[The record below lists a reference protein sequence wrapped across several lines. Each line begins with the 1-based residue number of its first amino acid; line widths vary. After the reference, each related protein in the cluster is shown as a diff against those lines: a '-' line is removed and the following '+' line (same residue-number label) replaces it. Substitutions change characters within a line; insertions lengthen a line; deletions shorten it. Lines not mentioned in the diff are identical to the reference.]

1 MKQQSKAYIYAL
13 ITIALWSTVASA
25 SKITLSYLSPVQLLF
40 FSSLVSV
47 FVLFCII
54 VAQNK
59 LPQLLA
65 TKRSDIARSIGYGF
79 LNPFAY
85 YLVLFKAYDVLPA
98 QQAQIINYTWALTL
112 TLFSIPFLKQK
123 VSKRQWYAVLT
134 SYAGVLVIATKGRVL
149 DLHFDNPLGVGFA
162 LASTVIWALYWVL
175 NTKDSRDPVIGL
187 FLNFLCAVPMIFLVI
202 YKNGGLTVAGLPGLA
217 GAGYIGIFEMGLS
230 FVLWL
235 QAMKLTENT
244 ARIANLIFL
253 SPILSLFFIHY
264 LVGEQIYKSTLVG
277 LVLVLA
283 GLGLQAFDKKVKQSG
298 EKA

>member
-187 FLNFLCAVPMIFLVI
+187 FLNFVCAVPMIFLVI
-202 YKNGGLTVAGLPGLA
+202 YKDGGLTVAGLPGLA

-253 SPILSLFFIHY
+253 SPIISLFFIHY

-283 GLGLQAFDKKVKQSG
+283 GLGLQAFDKR
-298 EKA
+298 